1 MNAQA
6 QKSSQA
12 TDLPRPIRIGL
23 LVDLYGNLL
32 TERQRKFVLL
42 HFNQDQS
49 FGEIAQVFGVSRQAV
64 HDAVKHAERSLE
76 EYEAKLRLLER
87 GIPKLLEQIENS
99 PLPSDVE
106 AGDDLPEEA
115 SEGPATAAEG
125 VSWAGGLAAAEEGVA
140 EKGGLTSQPVSVG
153 DGALSAANVE
163 MLNGIAEG
171 LKSIRRRIQRSG
183 GIIYD
188 ADGLNQEVGRLLARV
203 EESIKSQQ
211 GQ

>member
-1 MNAQA
+1 
-6 QKSSQA
+6 
-12 TDLPRPIRIGL
+12 
-23 LVDLYGNLL
+23 
-32 TERQRKFVLL
+32 
-42 HFNQDQS
+42 
-49 FGEIAQVFGVSRQAV
+49 
-64 HDAVKHAERSLE
+64 
-76 EYEAKLRLLER
+76 
-87 GIPKLLEQIENS
+87 
-99 PLPSDVE
+99 
-106 AGDDLPEEA
+106 
-115 SEGPATAAEG
+115 
-125 VSWAGGLAAAEEGVA
+125 
-140 EKGGLTSQPVSVG
+140 VG